1 MRIAIFWRLL
11 YQNSLAGGVFDA
23 SIALFDTKYIQNLSD
38 YHRAV
43 IQYWRYCKW
52 SIFSR
57 TFSRSFFGILD
68 KNFSALSA
76 ICTLYFTR
84 VVFSLY
90 QDRALFL
97 DQIQF
102 VLEFHELF

>member
-43 IQYWRYCKW
+43 IQYWRY
-52 SIFSR
+52 
-57 TFSRSFFGILD
+57 
-68 KNFSALSA
+68 
-76 ICTLYFTR
+76 
-84 VVFSLY
+84 
-90 QDRALFL
+90 Q
-97 DQIQF
+97 
-102 VLEFHELF
+102 LEFPKFFA